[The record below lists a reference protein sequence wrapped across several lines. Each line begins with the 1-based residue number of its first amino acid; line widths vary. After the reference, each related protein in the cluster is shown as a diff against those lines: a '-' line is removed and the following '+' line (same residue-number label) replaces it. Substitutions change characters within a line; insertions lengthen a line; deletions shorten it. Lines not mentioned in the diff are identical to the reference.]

1 MELGGENIRDTKT
14 RWEAKIQRAGKWGF
28 YSIAYED
35 IMTCVY
41 NEENQNFGRVQTETL
56 VHTTIPVPKN
66 YRTKIPTCMI
76 CSMEEG
82 VMRRAKAFENQEGRH
97 YSRRKAHL

>member
-1 MELGGENIRDTKT
+1 
-14 RWEAKIQRAGKWGF
+14 
-28 YSIAYED
+28 
-35 IMTCVY
+35 MTCVY

-97 YSRRKAHL
+97 YSRRKAHLAVFSDPRCGIICHTCCPEE